1 MVASRRTSSRSAAVR
16 GFQKGGRTLRAEAPS
31 GRVAKEVRRQQLL
44 TVAAQI
50 LTAQGAD
57 HVQITEVAEQAGVS
71 RPLVYRLFPT
81 RQKLVEALL
90 QDFAARLGERYH
102 AALLSVLPGTLE
114 QAARAFVEA
123 SCAAIAEEGAGPWLL
138 LDARAD
144 AELGR
149 VGHTILADLLRPWQK
164 RLAQLTGLSPR
175 RADNVLWTVVAA
187 GRAALDGWIM
197 GRISRRAAIEDATRA
212 VSVLL
217 QAFAQPAQAVL

>member
-1 MVASRRTSSRSAAVR
+1 MSQRS
-16 GFQKGGRTLRAEAPS
+16 LREGSAS
-31 GRVAKEVRRQQLL
+31 GRLAKDVRRRQLL
-44 TVAAQI
+44 AVAAQI
-50 LTAQGAD
+50 LTAQGIE
-57 HVQITEVAEQAGVS
+57 HVQITEVAERASVS

-102 AALLSVLPGTLE
+102 AALLSALPGSLE
-114 QAARAFVEA
+114 AVTRAFVEA
-123 SCAAIAEEGAGPWLL
+123 SCAAISEEGAGPWLL

-144 AELGR
+144 AEPGR

-164 RLAQLTGLSPR
+164 RLAQLTGLPPR
-175 RADNVLWTVVAA
+175 RADNVLWTIVAA

-197 GRISRRAAIEDATRA
+197 GRISRRAAIDDATRT

-217 QAFAQPAQAVL
+217 QAFAQPLSVAR